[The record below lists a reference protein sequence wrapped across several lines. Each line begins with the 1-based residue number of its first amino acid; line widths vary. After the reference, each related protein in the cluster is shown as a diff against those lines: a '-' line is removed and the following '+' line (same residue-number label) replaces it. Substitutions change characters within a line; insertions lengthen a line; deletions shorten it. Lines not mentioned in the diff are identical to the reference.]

1 MIVTIQEVNI
11 EKVKTGKSPY
21 EKAVIK
27 YSFQG
32 NSRSQ
37 TMMSFSNPGVFKVI
51 KEMQPGENYDVTVT
65 KNDAGYNTWA
75 AVKPAGAEA
84 PVAGKPASVTVP
96 KSNYETPEERKLRQ
110 LYIIRQSSIANAIEL
125 YNKVNVRTDLK
136 TSEHVE
142 YIKEIAQEFVDFVYA
157 PVETS
162 DLFEQDN
169 DLPE

>member
-1 MIVTIQEVNI
+1 MIVTIQQVDI
-11 EKVKTGKSPY
+11 EKVKTGKTPY
-21 EKAVIK
+21 EKAVVK
-27 YSFQG
+27 YSYQG

-37 TMMSFSNPGVFKVI
+37 TMMSFSNPGVFKTI

-84 PVAGKPASVTVP
+84 PAVAGKPASVTVP

-110 LYIIRQSSIANAIEL
+110 LYIIRQSSIANAIDYFKAANQQPVSVEEV
-125 YNKVNVRTDLK
+125 VNV
-136 TSEHVE
+136 
-142 YIKEIAQEFVDFVYA
+142 AQLFVDFVYA

>member
-1 MIVTIQEVNI
+1 MIVTIQEVNV
-11 EKVKTGKSPY
+11 EKVKTGKTPY

-27 YSFQG
+27 YSYDG

-37 TMMSFSNPGVFKVI
+37 TLMSFSNPAVFKQV
-51 KEMQPGENYDVTVT
+51 KEMQPGENYDVTIT

-75 AVKPAGAEA
+75 AVKAAGAA
-84 PVAGKPASVTVP
+84 PTSGKPASVTVP

-110 LYIIRQSSIANAIEL
+110 LYIIRQSSIASALE
-125 YNKVNVRTDLK
+125 YMSQTDKEGKFGVTDVL
-136 TSEHVE
+136 
-142 YIKEIAQEFVDFVYA
+142 EIAQHFVDFVYS
-157 PVETS
+157 PNETS

>member
-1 MIVTIQEVNI
+1 MIVTIQEVNV
-11 EKVKTGKSPY
+11 EKVKTGKTPY
-21 EKAVIK
+21 EKAVVK
-27 YSFQG
+27 YSYDG

-37 TMMSFSNPGVFKVI
+37 TLMSFSNPAVFKQV
-51 KEMQPGENYDVTVT
+51 KEMQPGENYDVTIT

-75 AVKPAGAEA
+75 AVKAAGAA
-84 PVAGKPASVTVP
+84 PAAGKPASVTVP

-125 YNKVNVRTDLK
+125 YNKINTRNDL
-136 TSEHVE
+136 TRSDHVE

-157 PVETS
+157 PNETS

>member
-1 MIVTIQEVNI
+1 MIVTIQQVDI
-11 EKVKTGKSPY
+11 EKVKTGKTPY
-21 EKAVIK
+21 EKAVVK
-27 YSFQG
+27 YSYQG

-37 TMMSFSNPGVFKVI
+37 TMMSFSNPGVFKTI

-84 PVAGKPASVTVP
+84 PAVAGKPASVTVP

-110 LYIIRQSSIANAIEL
+110 LYIIRQSSISSALEYL
-125 YNKVNVRTDLK
+125 SQTRKEGDFGVTDV
-136 TSEHVE
+136 TD
-142 YIKEIAQEFVDFVYA
+142 IAQHFVDFVYS
-157 PVETS
+157 PNETS